1 MSSAARADEDYGDE
15 KDDEEEVPLQ
25 FKIVIL
31 GDGAVGKT
39 SLVARFI
46 EDTFSQSYK
55 QTLGVDFHSNKVILP
70 DGQDVTLQLWDIG
83 GQSIGSKMLPHYIS
97 GSHAVLLA
105 YDITNKESFA
115 NLEEWDRV
123 VAKTFKGQNP
133 VVTGLVANK
142 SDMMHSCEVSTV
154 EHNRFADENRMHSYR
169 LSAKSGDQVHACF
182 TRVAALL
189 AGVKMS
195 GTDIARKS
203 RAVPATV
210 LTHQQHDPQV
220 LGGEMPE
227 HKRGKKSSCLV
238 S

>member
-115 NLEEWDRV
+115 NLEEWYRV

-154 EHNRFADENRMHSYR
+154 EHNRLAAMRSLACDTRRNLGDRHFTCVKPNYRDRALCRGRGRNRIGR
-169 LSAKSGDQVHACF
+169 LARTSGKRR
-182 TRVAALL
+182 RVQRR
-189 AGVKMS
+189 V
-195 GTDIARKS
+195 RR
-203 RAVPATV
+203 RAVRRAARRSRCQST
-210 LTHQQHDPQV
+210 
-220 LGGEMPE
+220 
-227 HKRGKKSSCLV
+227 S
-238 S
+238 